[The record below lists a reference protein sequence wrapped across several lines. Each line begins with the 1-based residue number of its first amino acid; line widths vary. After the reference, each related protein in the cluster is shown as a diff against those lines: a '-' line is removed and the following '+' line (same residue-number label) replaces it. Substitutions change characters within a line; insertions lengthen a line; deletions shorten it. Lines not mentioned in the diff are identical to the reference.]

1 MLTIGHLRESGQEVF
16 VPLLIQMIR
25 ELGVEILDKFML
37 ELKWEPKPEGK
48 EEKKDGENEEK
59 AEEPKKS
66 SENKVNE
73 VE

>member
-37 ELKWEPKPEGK
+37 ELKWEPKPEEK
-48 EEKKDGENEEK
+48 EEKKDEENEEK

-66 SENKVNE
+66 SENKVTE